1 LPLADI
7 LMDYNQIIKYFL
19 STSVITAGLIY
30 LAKLIIDKFAEARFE
45 KYKAS
50 LQNETENFRHN
61 LNFEAEKFRHELNTT
76 ATEHQIRY
84 SKLYEERGQVI
95 KSIYNLLLELENS
108 LAKLTT
114 MFQGPEW
121 TTDTERDKVVTEN
134 IQKLRSY
141 LEQNRIFF
149 SEALCSKI
157 EAILSDAHKIT
168 VDMYTAKRTEI
179 MNDNYNKRGHI
190 LGEQALLK
198 PLEIWRELDD
208 KVQRDIKAARL
219 DLAQEFRTLIGVS

>member
-1 LPLADI
+1 
-7 LMDYNQIIKYFL
+7 MDYNQIIKYFL

-30 LAKLIIDKFAEARFE
+30 LVKLIIDKFAEARFE

>member
-1 LPLADI
+1 
-7 LMDYNQIIKYFL
+7 MDYNQIIKYFL
-19 STSVITAGLIY
+19 STSVITGGLIY

-61 LNFEAEKFRHELNTT
+61 LNFEAEMFRHELNTT

-95 KSIYNLLLELENS
+95 KAIYNLLLELENS

-121 TTDTERDKVVTEN
+121 TTDTERDKVVAEN

-168 VDMYTAKRTEI
+168 DDIFKAKKIEI
-179 MNDNYNKRGHI
+179 MNENYNKRGHI

-198 PLEIWRELDD
+198 PLEMWRELDN
-208 KVQRDIKAARL
+208 KVQRDIKSARL

>member
-1 LPLADI
+1 
-7 LMDYNQIIKYFL
+7 MDYNQIIKYFL

-45 KYKAS
+45 KYKVS
-50 LQNETENFRHN
+50 LQNETENFRHD

-157 EAILSDAHKIT
+157 EVILSDAHKIT
-168 VDMYTAKRTEI
+168 VDMFTAKRTEI

-198 PLEIWRELDD
+198 PLEMWRELDD

>member
-1 LPLADI
+1 VLAEI

-19 STSVITAGLIY
+19 STSVITVGLVY

-45 KYKAS
+45 KYKTS
-50 LQNETENFRHN
+50 LQKETDSFRHG

-84 SKLYEERGQVI
+84 SKLYGERGQVI
-95 KSIYNLLLELENS
+95 KTIYNLLLELENS
-108 LAKLTT
+108 LANLTS
-114 MFQGPEW
+114 MFQGAEW
-121 TTDTERDKVVTEN
+121 TTESERDKIVTEN
-134 IQKLRSY
+134 IKKLRSY

-157 EAILSDAHKIT
+157 ETILTEAHQIT
-168 VDMYTAKRTEI
+168 VDMYMAKRTEI
-179 MNDNYNKRGHI
+179 MNENYNKSGHV

-198 PLEIWRELDD
+198 PLEIWQELDN
-208 KVQRDIKAARL
+208 KVQKDIKAARL